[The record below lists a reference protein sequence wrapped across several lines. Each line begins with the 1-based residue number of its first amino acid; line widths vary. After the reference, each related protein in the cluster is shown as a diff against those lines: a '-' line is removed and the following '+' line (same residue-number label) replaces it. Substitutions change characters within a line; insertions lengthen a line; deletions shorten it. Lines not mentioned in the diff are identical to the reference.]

1 MFVLSKEFREIL
13 YRQQRLLLV
22 TWLMFFIA
30 LGFYLMIPEI
40 TSEHLPPPADYPYTE
55 QMRNTLWVVS
65 IAATAFLLW
74 VKSHFHTV
82 QAIFRASRQPLEIR
96 DLKGDTPIEKDAARL
111 VFSYRSRMIIAFSLS
126 EMIAIFGLV
135 LALIGNYRSDQQVFS
150 LISACLLVYFYPSR
164 TFFDEL
170 IAECERREMT
180 RT

>member
-1 MFVLSKEFREIL
+1 
-13 YRQQRLLLV
+13 
-22 TWLMFFIA
+22 
-30 LGFYLMIPEI
+30 
-40 TSEHLPPPADYPYTE
+40 
-55 QMRNTLWVVS
+55 
-65 IAATAFLLW
+65 
-74 VKSHFHTV
+74 
-82 QAIFRASRQPLEIR
+82 
-96 DLKGDTPIEKDAARL
+96 
-111 VFSYRSRMIIAFSLS
+111 MIIAFSLS